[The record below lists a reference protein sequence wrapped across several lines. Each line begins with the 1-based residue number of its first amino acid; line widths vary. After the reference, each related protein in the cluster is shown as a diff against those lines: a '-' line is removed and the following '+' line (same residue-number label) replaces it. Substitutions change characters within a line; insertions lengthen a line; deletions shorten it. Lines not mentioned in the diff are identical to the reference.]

1 MGFPTFCLR
10 FFLLKVREISN
21 KHRQNEP
28 WEQIQQVRGQA
39 IPLFCK
45 SIPEVAAQ
53 AQTGGFWNGNV
64 AVGCTL
70 TRQVGVNVVQLKGRA
85 ISLSR
90 PLCILA
96 YLGWVHGLAAYVEL
110 LMDVPFCI
118 EENLWSKKREKK
130 SLLLNS
136 TKNSYIECTQ
146 KINIYA
152 NNCGWMKLDSTGCGL
167 KV

>member
-28 WEQIQQVRGQA
+28 WEQMQQVRGQA

-70 TRQVGVNVVQLKGRA
+70 TRQVGVNVVELKGRA

-96 YLGWVHGLAAYVEL
+96 YLGRVHGLAAYAWVFHGCAL
-110 LMDVPFCI
+110 LCWGRSLVLTIKLYQKQLHRMYT
-118 EENLWSKKREKK
+118 ENKYLCE
-130 SLLLNS
+130 
-136 TKNSYIECTQ
+136 
-146 KINIYA
+146 
-152 NNCGWMKLDSTGCGL
+152 
-167 KV
+167 